1 MIMPEMFGYSTLNV
15 LLIDAVSREQ
25 LAGGY
30 TNSCN
35 TWAADF
41 TTYCILYFSDNV
53 FILFLI
59 VISVTKCLLV
69 KYILFPLT

>member
-1 MIMPEMFGYSTLNV
+1 MIMPEMFGFSTLNV

-25 LAGGY
+25 LVGGY

-59 VISVTKCLLV
+59 VISVTKCQLV